1 VLGKAWRVVRRARIA
16 KKSYRRGMTDA
27 RRLRVQ
33 FAHGLES
40 SPQGSKATLLAQ
52 HFDACTPSMDTRDFE
67 SCVRVHAETLTRFQ
81 PDVLIGSS
89 FGGAV
94 AVALLERKLWRG
106 PTLLLAQAALHYKP
120 DARLPEGV
128 RVVMVHARTDHVVP
142 AEQSRLLAATAPANT
157 TVELIEVDDDHALSQ
172 LVASG
177 ELIALVRRTA
187 GL

>member
-1 VLGKAWRVVRRARIA
+1 M
-16 KKSYRRGMTDA
+16 SEP
-27 RRLRVQ
+27 RRLKVQ

-52 HFDACTPSMDTRDFE
+52 HFDAVTPSMNTRDFE
-67 SCVRVHAETLTRFQ
+67 SCVGVHAGTLARFE

-106 PTLLLAQAALHYKP
+106 PTLLLAQAALFYKP
-120 DARLPEGV
+120 DARLPEGA
-128 RVVMVHARTDHVVP
+128 RVLMVHARADDVVP
-142 AEQSRLLAATAPANT
+142 AEQSRRLAATAPAGA
-157 TVELIEVDDDHALSQ
+157 TVALIECDDDHALTK

-177 ELIALVRRTA
+177 ELIDLVRRTA
-187 GL
+187 ALP

>member
-1 VLGKAWRVVRRARIA
+1 
-16 KKSYRRGMTDA
+16 M
-27 RRLRVQ
+27 
-33 FAHGLES
+33 
-40 SPQGSKATLLAQ
+40 LLAQ

-67 SCVRVHAETLTRFQ
+67 SCVGVHAGTLARFQ

-120 DARLPEGV
+120 SARLPAGV
-128 RVVMVHARTDHVVP
+128 RVLMVHARADDVVP
-142 AEQSRLLAATAPANT
+142 VAQSRLLAATAPADT
-157 TVELIEVDDDHALSQ
+157 KVELIECDDDHALSQ

-187 GL
+187 LL

>member
-1 VLGKAWRVVRRARIA
+1 
-16 KKSYRRGMTDA
+16 
-27 RRLRVQ
+27 
-33 FAHGLES
+33 
-40 SPQGSKATLLAQ
+40 
-52 HFDACTPSMDTRDFE
+52 MDTRDFE
-67 SCVRVHAETLTRFQ
+67 SCVGVHAGTLARFQ

-128 RVVMVHARTDHVVP
+128 RVILVHARADDVVP
-142 AEQSRLLAATAPANT
+142 VEQSRLLAATAPANAK
-157 TVELIEVDDDHALSQ
+157 VELIECDDDHPLSQ

-177 ELIALVRRTA
+177 ELIALVRRA
-187 GL
+187 ALL

>member
-1 VLGKAWRVVRRARIA
+1 
-16 KKSYRRGMTDA
+16 
-27 RRLRVQ
+27 
-33 FAHGLES
+33 
-40 SPQGSKATLLAQ
+40 
-52 HFDACTPSMDTRDFE
+52 
-67 SCVRVHAETLTRFQ
+67 
-81 PDVLIGSS
+81 
-89 FGGAV
+89 
-94 AVALLERKLWRG
+94 
-106 PTLLLAQAALHYKP
+106 LLAQAALHYKP